1 MSLTIPAPGPRLS
14 RLRFNQLELVCV
26 LAESGSM
33 HAASGRLHLC
43 TPALSKGLRE
53 VERLVGQ
60 RLFERSAR
68 GVSATEAGERFL
80 REARAVLNQLAR
92 LGESIG
98 QKPGRRQATLS
109 LGAAASLAWCLLPG
123 ALARL
128 QQSGPMPRI
137 RVAEGQVLHLGQKL
151 LAGELDAVVT
161 VATPESILELDD
173 PALIVEQM
181 VRVDNVIVGAPQVT
195 GTGRPVSMQA
205 LCERPWLLPPPSF
218 VQRLIVQ
225 QAFLEAGEMPPEPVV
240 ECVSMPT
247 MLRLAQ
253 AGLGLTAV
261 PRYAAAPMLRAR
273 SLRILRTAPP
283 IASVAIHFA
292 YRRTA
297 PNLSIVHA
305 VRDALYAQL
314 REAEA

>member
-1 MSLTIPAPGPRLS
+1 LA

-68 GVSATEAGERFL
+68 GVSATAAGERFL

-92 LGESIG
+92 LGESIE
-98 QKPGRRQATLS
+98 QKPGRRQATLT
-109 LGAAASLAWCLLPG
+109 LGAAASVAWCLLPG
-123 ALARL
+123 AVARL
-128 QQSGPMPRI
+128 RQSASMPRI

-161 VATPESILELDD
+161 IATPESIQELDD
-173 PALIVEQM
+173 PALMVEQM
-181 VRVDNVIVGAPQVT
+181 VRVDNVVVAAPEIAGAGRQV
-195 GTGRPVSMQA
+195 RMQA
-205 LCERPWLLPPPSF
+205 LRDRPWLLPPPSF

-225 QAFLEAGEMPPEPVV
+225 QAFLEAGEIPPEPVV

-247 MLRLAQ
+247 LLRLAQ

-273 SLRILRTAPP
+273 QLRIVRTAPT

-297 PNLSIVHA
+297 TNLSIVHA

-314 REAEA
+314 RAAEA